1 MPNPFQQMQMQQ
13 MMQQQA
19 QNNPQFNSIKQ
30 AYNMFQNGN
39 MNPMQVLNN
48 MAMQNP
54 QFKPFVQMLQNGANP
69 EIVFKQMCQ
78 QRGIDPNQFIQM
90 LTQK

>member
-13 MMQQQA
+13 MMQQQM
-19 QNNPQFNSIKQ
+19 QNNPQLGSIKQ

-39 MNPMQVLNN
+39 MNPMQIINN

-54 QFKPFVQMLQNGANP
+54 QFKPFAQMLQNGANP
-69 EIVFKQMCQ
+69 EQVFRQMCQ
-78 QRGIDPNQFIQM
+78 QRGIDANQFIQM